1 MLRRAPG
8 KNRLVGVMPIAPRAS
23 VVGLHGP
30 LGRKHNRRVVH
41 PARPGQPVREGLPQA
56 GAEW

>member
-30 LGRKHNRRVVH
+30 LGRKHRFANSEGAYAGGVQLPQRL
-41 PARPGQPVREGLPQA
+41 RPGL
-56 GAEW
+56 